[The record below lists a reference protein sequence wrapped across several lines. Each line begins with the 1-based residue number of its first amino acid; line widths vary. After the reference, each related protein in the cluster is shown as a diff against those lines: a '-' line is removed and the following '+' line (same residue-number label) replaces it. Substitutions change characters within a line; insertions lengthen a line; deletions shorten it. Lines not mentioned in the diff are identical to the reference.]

1 MHALTAEPGAGYAP
15 MLEVIRSARHDIRA
29 EVYYFA
35 DRPLLRALADARERG
50 VHVEVIVEGKPYGIR
65 PWQVRREEKA
75 IQATGA
81 TLRLAP
87 ERFTSHDGRYAFDH
101 AKYICNN
108 HACEIGT
115 ANFDWSAIHKNR
127 EYLYVTSNPTVVKA
141 ANAVFEADW
150 NNRRAPAYAH
160 QTLVL
165 SPGTS
170 AAQLVS
176 VIGQPGPIEMESEE
190 LGAYRPVLNA
200 IAAKGRQ
207 AYLILPSSLSRT
219 DLRNVAFLKARGV
232 QIRLMPKR
240 TLYLHAK
247 MIAGRQAAFIGSEN
261 FTQTSLD
268 NNREM
273 GLLLGGRAAQSLSA
287 TFSQDWKQASPS

>member
-35 DRPLLRALADARERG
+35 DRPLLKALADARARG

-115 ANFDWSAIHKNR
+115 ANFDWSAFHKNR

-176 VIGQPGPIEMESEE
+176 VIDQPGPIEMESEE

-219 DLRNVAFLKARGV
+219 DLRNVAFLKTHGV
-232 QIRLMPKR
+232 HIRLMPKQ
-240 TLYLHAK
+240 TLFLHAK

-261 FTQTSLD
+261 FTQTSLEV
-268 NNREM
+268 NREM
-273 GLLLGGRAAQSLSA
+273 GLILGERAAQSLSA